1 MLPTPAGTVAPLIVN
16 VISLPWVV
24 VLAFP
29 DAGDLL
35 VATGG
40 EVPNVVSVLPVQ
52 EVALEE

>member
-1 MLPTPAGTVAPLIVN
+1 MQPAQAGTPLIV
-16 VISLPWVV
+16 SQLYLPWVV

>member
-1 MLPTPAGTVAPLIVN
+1 MQPAQAGTPLIV
-16 VISLPWVV
+16 SQLYLPWVV

-35 VATGG
+35 DGTRG
-40 EVPNVVSVLPVQ
+40 EVPNVVSVLPDQ

>member
-1 MLPTPAGTVAPLIVN
+1 MLPAPAGTVAPLIVS

-29 DAGDLL
+29 DAGDVL
-35 VATGG
+35 VATRG